1 VNYHVM
7 REFADSWGLLFM
19 FVFFIGAGLFAIFR
33 PNARKY
39 ARDAAEIPFKEDDF
53 HGR

>member
-1 VNYHVM
+1 MNYHVM

-19 FVFFIGAGLFAIFR
+19 FAFFFCAAMFALFR
-33 PNARKY
+33 PNAKKF
-39 ARDAAEIPFKEDDF
+39 ARDAAEIPFKEDES